1 MNHVIVAAVA
11 TLVLACALP
20 ASAQCPTSMAYSDPG
35 AEPVSL
41 VLKYSSKNPEVR
53 PTALKAALEKIP
65 TVVKTWW
72 DEKQPNRIVA
82 QFRGRCDQISAL
94 ETAAR
99 DAGVAAYV
107 LNHAHVSIVL
117 KVQPGANLKGAIE
130 ALGKVPGALFAKA
143 SGTSGLEV
151 HADLNLLSVDDM
163 KAAVEPFKCEP
174 VVNQTY
180 EFVRFKVVEGDL
192 DKFESAVSGVKGVM
206 VVRRI
211 DDSVGLWINKSAA
224 KVEHVEK
231 LEGFKAR
238 RL

>member
-11 TLVLACALP
+11 ALILAGALP
-20 ASAQCPTSMAYSDPG
+20 ASAQCPASMAYSDPG

-41 VLKYSSKNPEVR
+41 VLKYTWKSPEIR
-53 PTALKAALEKIP
+53 PTALKAALEKLP

-99 DAGVAAYV
+99 DAGVSAYV

-180 EFVRFKVVEGDL
+180 EFVRFKVVEGEL
-192 DKFESAVSGVKGVM
+192 DKFESAVSGVKGVV

-224 KVEHVEK
+224 KVEQIEK
-231 LEGFKAR
+231 LEGFKAKR
-238 RL
+238 V